1 MIDLKRNIRIR
12 TVCAD
17 SDGMISKCLENGIDL
32 LHLIRI
38 DLLTNEFTIKQKD
51 MNAVNGIIKKY
62 SGSLRVVGRNDFIMT
77 VMRLVKRPV
86 LLCSVI
92 LFAMMLV
99 WTSGRVFFI
108 RVVGNKQVP
117 TGAILSQL
125 QLYGLEFG
133 TKAANL
139 RNEELK
145 NAILSDFPQLQWFGI
160 TTFGSVATIE
170 VVERSLNENVI
181 TEKPSYLGIYA
192 SRDGVISKVIVE
204 KGNPLVQIGQKVKKG
219 DLLVSGYTDCG
230 ILIRAEKPIA
240 EVFAYTLRR
249 FTACT
254 PKSFLI
260 REECTGKHSCYK
272 IRIGKKVIN
281 FCNHSGNHDALCV
294 KMYEEKYCT
303 LPGGFQLPLSVIKV
317 SYQQYRMT
325 STDNLSAPDSWMP
338 QYMRKYLRS
347 QMVAGEVLD
356 EEIVLTDGDHIH
368 ILTGSYACQ
377 EMIGQVTNEETIE
390 NYAEDS

>member
-17 SDGMISKCLENGIDL
+17 SDGMISQCIENGIEL
-32 LHLIRI
+32 LYLSII
-38 DLLTNEFTIKQKD
+38 DQITNEFTIKRKD
-51 MNAVNGIIKKY
+51 MDAVNGIVEKY
-62 SGSLRVVGRNDFIMT
+62 GGSFRIVEHNDFIMT
-77 VMRLVKRPV
+77 AMRLAKRPV

-99 WTSGRVFFI
+99 WTSGRIFFI
-108 RVVGNKQVP
+108 RVIGNKQVP
-117 TGAILSQL
+117 TGAILSKL
-125 QLYGLEFG
+125 QMYGLEFG

-181 TEKPSYLGIYA
+181 TEKPSYWGIYA

-204 KGNPLVQIGQKVKKG
+204 KGNPLVQIGQKVQKG
-219 DLLVSGYTDCG
+219 DLLISGYTDCG
-230 ILIRAEKPIA
+230 ILIRTDRPIA
-240 EVFAYTLRR
+240 EIFAYTLRS
-249 FTACT
+249 FTAYM
-254 PKSFLI
+254 PKSALI
-260 REECTGKHSCYK
+260 REEIIGRHNCYM

-281 FCNHSGNHDALCV
+281 LCNHSGNYDALCV

-303 LPGGFQLPLSVIKV
+303 LPGGFRLPLSVIKV
-317 SYQQYRMT
+317 SYQQHKVT
-325 STDNLSAPDSWMP
+325 SSKSLGDPHLWML
-338 QYMRKYLRS
+338 QYLRKFLLS
-347 QMVAGEVLD
+347 QMLAGEILNED
-356 EEIVLTDGDHIH
+356 IVLTDGDHVH
-368 ILTGSYACQ
+368 ILTGNYACQ